1 MKRKRWSAW
10 KQRTLKEEKNMTMI
24 PWMTKSTRLGSAC
37 IGEHNQRVLIF
48 ISKYVG
54 LSLFCIIEGRV
65 GTRARNPL
73 VHSNS

>member
-1 MKRKRWSAW
+1 M
-10 KQRTLKEEKNMTMI
+10 MMI

-37 IGEHNQRVLIF
+37 SIGEHNQRVLIF
-48 ISKYVG
+48 IISKHIG